1 MDRHL
6 TAHDSG
12 HAKRLGALK
21 DVQVKKLAGVNHGEI
36 YGLVEIP
43 AQTFHERKRALLQ
56 IAAEMG
62 GTLEELK
69 AESIAQTVGCA
80 LDIAATREGA
90 EQAKRAALVE
100 ADAFRYGVEA
110 ALFISV
116 ESLKHIECTI
126 NCLHDITFVGYAP
139 FGHMESVPVLHQG
152 ERRRMQMTGRTK
164 GKPRR
169 GTHNRGFRRI
179 KCRFRPGRR

>member
-21 DVQVKKLAGVNHGEI
+21 DVQVKKLAGVNHGKV
-36 YGLVEIP
+36 YRLVEIP

-69 AESIAQTVGCA
+69 AESIAKTVGCA

-100 ADAFRYGVEA
+100 AHAFRYGVEA

-139 FGHMESVPVLHQG
+139 FGHIASIPVSCCVKASAA
-152 ERRRMQMTGRTK
+152 RCK
-164 GKPRR
+164 
-169 GTHNRGFRRI
+169 
-179 KCRFRPGRR
+179 